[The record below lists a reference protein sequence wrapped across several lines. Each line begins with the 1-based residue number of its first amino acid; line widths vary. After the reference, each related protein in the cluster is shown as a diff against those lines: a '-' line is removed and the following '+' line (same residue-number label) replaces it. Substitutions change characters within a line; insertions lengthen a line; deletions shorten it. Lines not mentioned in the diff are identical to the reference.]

1 MKRLLLID
9 GNNVMF
15 RAFYATAA
23 MGNLMLNKNGFPTN
37 MIYAFINIYNRFIKS
52 GYTHIAVA
60 FDKGSNTRRHQIYKD
75 YKAGREKAPDEL
87 FMQIPYIHRFLEA
100 SHCHYYLDEAY
111 EADDIIASLHKRFKN
126 DFDEIAV
133 LSNDNDLFQLI
144 SDNSYSIYTKNK
156 DSIRYDK
163 SVLFQ
168 EKGIEPKQI
177 PDYKGLIGDSSDNLK
192 GVAGIG
198 PKTASKLLSDYHT
211 LEGIYDNIDSIKG
224 ATKDKLLADKEQAFF
239 TKDMAILNDTF
250 NNIDD
255 ISEYEIKE
263 PDYQALKDLYTELDF
278 QSFLK
283 KIPKEAIK
291 ADFSYKII
299 DNPFSIKDALDGE
312 EINYLVLD
320 TLEDNYHTSKRI
332 GFWLSNS
339 KGSFYIP
346 FEVGISSFDFMMF
359 LSDESIKKAV
369 YDYKKMYVILKKED
383 ILLSGVVFDSLLA
396 AYLIDPDITK
406 NDLMVISNY
415 FGYQD
420 LLSDE
425 VIYGKGAK
433 LALPDLETYSSHI
446 AKKAFAISMIMDL
459 ENKEIKENGQ
469 EFLLN
474 EVEIP
479 FSRVLGDMEINGL
492 RVDTTTLDTYEKDI
506 KSELEE
512 IENEIYFIAG
522 HEFNILSPKQ
532 LGVVLFEEQNIPY
545 YGKKNKSG
553 SYSTDAS
560 TLEQY
565 KGIELIDR
573 VLRYRMLSKLES
585 TYVQGVRAAINESGD
600 NKIHSIYRQ
609 ALTETGRLS
618 STEPNLQNLPIRNK
632 EASEFRKV
640 FIPSDNSYFV
650 SCDYS
655 QIELRV
661 LAHMANEKALINAF
675 VNGEDI
681 HEATAKAVL
690 HKDSVTKEERSSAK
704 AVNFGIIY
712 GMSAW
717 GLSQDL
723 GITPM
728 EAKQFIDE
736 YHRTFPNI
744 LPFTDSLIEHAKE
757 KGYVSTVF
765 NRRRYIRD
773 INSSIHTMREFAKRT
788 AMNAPI
794 QGTAA
799 DILKLSMVKLDSEIK
814 KNNLHAKLILT
825 IHDEVVLDVD
835 ERELDRTIELTKNTM
850 TKIVDLRVPLSVEVG
865 YGKTLYEAK

>member
-15 RAFYATAA
+15 RAYYATAA

-37 MIYAFINIYNRFIKS
+37 MIYAFINIYNRFIKEDF
-52 GYTHIAVA
+52 THVVVA
-60 FDKGSNTRRHQIYKD
+60 FDKGSKTRRHQIYKD
-75 YKAGREKAPDEL
+75 YKAGREKTPDEL
-87 FMQIPYIHRFLEA
+87 FMQIPYIHRFLDA
-100 SHCHYYLDEAY
+100 VNCHYYLDDAY
-111 EADDIIASLHKRFKN
+111 EADDIIASFLKRFKD
-126 DFDEIAV
+126 DFDEVAV

-156 DSIRYDK
+156 DTIKYDK
-163 SVLFQ
+163 SVLFN
-168 EKGIEPKQI
+168 EKGISPIQI

-192 GVAGIG
+192 GVTGIG
-198 PKTASKLLSDYHT
+198 PKTASKLLSEYKS
-211 LEGIYDNIDSIKG
+211 LEGIYLNIDNIKG
-224 ATKDKLLADKEQAFF
+224 ATKDKLLADKDQAFF

-250 NNIDD
+250 SD
-255 ISEYEIKE
+255 ILDEDEYQIKE
-263 PDYQALKDLYTELDF
+263 PDYQELKELYTELDF

-283 KIPKEAIK
+283 KLPRESIK
-291 ADFSYKII
+291 AEFSYKVINSPFECGDII
-299 DNPFSIKDALDGE
+299 SND

-320 TLEDNYHTSKRI
+320 TLEENYHTSARI
-332 GFWLSNS
+332 GFGLSNS
-339 KGSFYIP
+339 KGNYYIP
-346 FEVGISSFDFMMF
+346 FDVAISSFEFNMF
-359 LSDESIKKAV
+359 LSDENIKKAV
-369 YDYKKMYVILKKED
+369 YDYKKIYVVLRKED
-383 ILLSGVVFDSLLA
+383 ITINGVIFDSLLSS
-396 AYLIDPDITK
+396 YLIDPNMTK
-406 NDLMVISNY
+406 DDFMVICNY
-415 FGYQD
+415 FGYND

-425 VIYGKGAK
+425 QVYGKGAK
-433 LALPDLETYSSHI
+433 LKLPELEIYSSHI
-446 AKKAFAISMIMDL
+446 AKKAFAIKMIMDL
-459 ENKEIKENGQ
+459 ELKEIKNNEQ
-469 EFLLN
+469 EYLLN
-474 EVEIP
+474 EVELP

-492 RVDTTTLDTYEKDI
+492 RVDTEELDEYEKNI
-506 KSELEE
+506 TNELSE

-522 HEFNILSPKQ
+522 HKFNILSPKQ
-532 LGVVLFEEQNIPY
+532 LGVVLFEEQAIPY

-565 KGIELIDR
+565 KGNELIDR
-573 VLRYRMLSKLES
+573 VLRYRMLSKLDS
-585 TYVQGVRAAINESGD
+585 TYVQGVKNAILDSGD

-609 ALTETGRLS
+609 ALTDTGRLS

-632 EASEFRKV
+632 EASEFRKI
-640 FIPSDNSYFV
+640 FIPSNNSYFV

-661 LAHMANEKALINAF
+661 LAHMANEEHLINAF
-675 VNGEDI
+675 INGEDI

-690 HKDSVTKEERSSAK
+690 HKNEVTKQERTSAK

-712 GMSAW
+712 GMSPW

-723 GITPM
+723 GISPK
-728 EAKQFIDE
+728 EAKEFIDE
-736 YHRTFPNI
+736 YHKTFPNI
-744 LPFTDSLIEHAKE
+744 LPFTDSLIEQAKE
-757 KGYVSTVF
+757 FGFVKTEF

-773 INSSIHTMREFAKRT
+773 INSPSFQAREFAKRT

-799 DILKLSMVKLDSEIK
+799 DILKLSMVKLDREIK
-814 KNNLHAKLILT
+814 RMNLHAKLILT

-835 ERELDRTIELTKNTM
+835 ERELDKVISLTKEVMSN
-850 TKIVDLRVPLSVEVG
+850 IVKLKVPLLVEVG

>member
-37 MIYAFINIYNRFIKS
+37 MIYGFINIYNRFIKE
-52 GYTHIAVA
+52 GYTHIAIA

-87 FMQIPYIHRFLEA
+87 FMQIPYIHKFLEICN
-100 SHCHYYLDEAY
+100 CHYYLNDAY
-111 EADDIIASLHKRFKN
+111 EADDIIASFMKRFKN
-126 DFDEIAV
+126 DFDEVAV

-144 SDNSYSIYTKNK
+144 SDNSYSLYTKNK
-156 DSIRYDK
+156 ETIKYDK
-163 SVLFQ
+163 EFLYK
-168 EKGIEPKQI
+168 EKGITPIQI

-198 PKTASKLLSDYHT
+198 PKTASKLLNEYTT

-224 ATKDKLLADKEQAFF
+224 SVKDKLLNDKDQAFF

-250 NNIDD
+250 SD
-255 ISEYEIKE
+255 ILDEDEYLIKE
-263 PDYQALKDLYTELDF
+263 PDYKALKEFYTELDF

-283 KIPKEAIK
+283 KIPKESIK
-291 ADFSYKII
+291 AEFTYKII
-299 DNPFSIKDALDGE
+299 DNPFEINNIIDVKN
-312 EINYLVLD
+312 INYLVLD
-320 TLEDNYHTSKRI
+320 NLEENYHIAHRI
-332 GFWLSNS
+332 GFGLSNS
-339 KGSFYIP
+339 LGNYYIP
-346 FEVGISSFDFMMF
+346 FDVAISSFDFNMF
-359 LSDESIKKAV
+359 VSDESIKKAV
-369 YDYKKMYVILKKED
+369 YDYKMMYVTLKKED
-383 ILLSGVVFDSLLA
+383 ILLNGVVFDCLLSS
-396 AYLIDPDITK
+396 YLIDPDITK
-406 NDLMVISNY
+406 NDLMVICNY
-415 FGYQD
+415 FGYND
-420 LLSDE
+420 LSSDE
-425 VIYGKGAK
+425 QIYGRGAK
-433 LALPDLETYSSHI
+433 LALPDISVYSSHI
-446 AKKAFAISMIMDL
+446 ARKAFAISMIMDL
-459 ENKEIKENGQ
+459 ELKEIKENNQ
-469 EFLLN
+469 EYLLN

-492 RVDTTTLDTYEKDI
+492 RVDTDALNSYEEGLLK
-506 KSELEE
+506 ELKE
-512 IENEIYFIAG
+512 IENEIYFIVG

-553 SYSTDAS
+553 TYSTDAQ

-565 KGIELIDR
+565 KGNELIDR

-585 TYVQGVRAAINESGD
+585 TYVQGVRNAISESSD

-609 ALTETGRLS
+609 ALTDTGRLS

-640 FIPSDNSYFV
+640 FIPSDNQYFV

-675 VNGEDI
+675 LNGEDI

-690 HKDSVTKEERSSAK
+690 KKSEVTKAERSSAK
-704 AVNFGIIY
+704 AINFGIIY

-723 GITPM
+723 GITPT

-736 YHRTFPNI
+736 YHKTFPNI
-744 LPFTDSLIEHAKE
+744 LPFTDSLIQEAMDL
-757 KGYVSTVF
+757 GYVKTIF

-773 INSSIHTMREFAKRT
+773 IKSSVYSMREFAKRT

-794 QGTAA
+794 QGSAA

-825 IHDEVVLDVD
+825 IHDEVVLDVNAK
-835 ERELDRTIELTKNTM
+835 ELERTIELTKNVM
-850 TKIVDLRVPLSVEVG
+850 SKVVELKVPLLVEVG